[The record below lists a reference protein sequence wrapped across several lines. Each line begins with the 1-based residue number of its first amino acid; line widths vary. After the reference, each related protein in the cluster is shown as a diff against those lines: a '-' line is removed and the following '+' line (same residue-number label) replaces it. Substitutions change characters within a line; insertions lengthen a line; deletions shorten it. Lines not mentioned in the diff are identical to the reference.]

1 MKSLR
6 AVMLADFFISCHA
19 DIADCRR
26 LFLGFEYFSAIYF
39 SDLSILVRF
48 ISRI

>member
-19 DIADCRR
+19 DIADAADCTS
-26 LFLGFEYFSAIYF
+26 LKK
-39 SDLSILVRF
+39 VVT
-48 ISRI
+48 